1 MGLFKG
7 LTASKER
14 QKAKAFYEKALH
26 LTGNPREIRR
36 IKAIIGNRTKAFF
49 DMTFVEG
56 AKKTEA
62 HQQAVLEA
70 KATGKSEPQ
79 APFSSAYKQ
88 VKTLSGTIWVYIPQQ
103 ITNRIFELGSKYQLE
118 LVTKGQALEVG
129 QSIAD
134 DLTNTLE
141 LDHPIEALAFL
152 AEPKTTLSKEESEVA
167 SESDD
172 HQTDISEES
181 PD

>member
-14 QKAKAFYEKALH
+14 QKAKLFYEKSLN
-26 LTGNPREIRR
+26 LTGHPRDIRR
-36 IKAIIGNRTKAFF
+36 VKAIIGNRTKAFF

-62 HQQAVLEA
+62 HQHEIAEA
-70 KATGKSEPQ
+70 KSAGKDEPP

-88 VKTLSGTIWVYIPQQ
+88 VNTLSGKIWVYIPQQ
-103 ITNRIFELGSKYQLE
+103 ITNKIFDLGSKYQLE
-118 LVTKGQALEVG
+118 LVTKGQALEVA

-134 DLTNTLE
+134 ELTGTLE
-141 LDHPIEALAFL
+141 LDHPIEPLAFL
-152 AEPKTTLSKEESEVA
+152 AESSATLPVA
-167 SESDD
+167 ED
-172 HQTDISEES
+172 QYSEENQKS
-181 PD
+181 MEPVANED

>member
-62 HQQAVLEA
+62 HQQADHHDHCRRVPGL
-70 KATGKSEPQ
+70 
-79 APFSSAYKQ
+79 
-88 VKTLSGTIWVYIPQQ
+88 
-103 ITNRIFELGSKYQLE
+103 
-118 LVTKGQALEVG
+118 LVRFCV
-129 QSIAD
+129 
-134 DLTNTLE
+134 
-141 LDHPIEALAFL
+141 
-152 AEPKTTLSKEESEVA
+152 
-167 SESDD
+167 
-172 HQTDISEES
+172 
-181 PD
+181 

>member
-36 IKAIIGNRTKAFF
+36 VKAIIGNRTKAFF
-49 DMTFVEG
+49 NMTFVEG

-62 HQQAVLEA
+62 HQKSLAEA
-70 KATGKSEPQ
+70 QIAGKQEPQ
-79 APFSSAYKQ
+79 EPFSSAYKQ
-88 VKTLSGTIWVYIPQQ
+88 VKTVGGTIWVYIPQQ
-103 ITNRIFELGSKYQLE
+103 VTNKIFNLGSKYQLE
-118 LVTKGQALEVG
+118 MITKGQAIEVG

-134 DLTNTLE
+134 E
-141 LDHPIEALAFL
+141 LADSAAPFAQIGMDIVFPYLRNGKLVKKIQLRPFDMQ
-152 AEPKTTLSKEESEVA
+152 VA
-167 SESDD
+167 S
-172 HQTDISEES
+172 QG
-181 PD
+181 

>member
-70 KATGKSEPQ
+70 SATGKPEPEL
-79 APFSSAYKQ
+79 PFSSAYKQ

-103 ITNRIFELGSKYQLE
+103 VTNQIFDLGSKYQLE

-152 AEPKTTLSKEESEVA
+152 AESNATIAIDAGETDSSENDDQIDD
-167 SESDD
+167 SEK
-172 HQTDISEES
+172 QAE
-181 PD
+181 

>member
-14 QKAKAFYEKALH
+14 QKAKAFYEKALN

-70 KATGKSEPQ
+70 NATGKPEPQ
-79 APFSSAYKQ
+79 TPFSSAYKQ

-103 ITNRIFELGSKYQLE
+103 ITNQIFDLGSKYQME

-134 DLTNTLE
+134 NLTDTLE

-152 AEPKTTLSKEESEVA
+152 DESNATVAISTDEKDSRDIEDQSEDLEKQEE
-167 SESDD
+167 
-172 HQTDISEES
+172 
-181 PD
+181 

>member
-14 QKAKAFYEKALH
+14 QKAKAFYEKALD

-36 IKAIIGNRTKAFF
+36 VKAIIGNRTKAFF

-62 HQQAVLEA
+62 HQLAMSQAQA
-70 KATGKSEPQ
+70 SGKTEPQ
-79 APFSSAYKQ
+79 EPFSSAYKQ
-88 VKTLSGTIWVYIPQQ
+88 VKTISGTIWVYIPQQ
-103 ITNRIFELGSKYQLE
+103 ITNKIFNLGSKYQLE
-118 LVTKGQALEVG
+118 LITKSQALEVG

-134 DLTNTLE
+134 ELTTTLE

-152 AEPKTTLSKEESEVA
+152 GESSTVI
-167 SESDD
+167 SSDD
-172 HQTDISEES
+172 TDSEDYE
-181 PD
+181 DDRGDNDDDEAN

>member
-26 LTGNPREIRR
+26 LTGNPREVRR

-62 HQQAVLEA
+62 HQQAIAQA
-70 KATGKSEPQ
+70 KTGGKPEPE
-79 APFSSAYKQ
+79 APFTSAYKQ
-88 VKTLSGTIWVYIPQQ
+88 VNTLSGKIWVYIPQQ
-103 ITNRIFELGSKYQLE
+103 VTNQIFDLGSKYQLE
-118 LVTKGQALEVG
+118 LITKGQAIEVA

-134 DLTNTLE
+134 QLTSTLE

-152 AEPKTTLSKEESEVA
+152 TESSPTLATKEHEFDA
-167 SESDD
+167 D
-172 HQTDISEES
+172 SEEEHQ
-181 PD
+181 DDQGQ

>member
-70 KATGKSEPQ
+70 SATGKPEPEP
-79 APFSSAYKQ
+79 PFSSAYKQ

-103 ITNRIFELGSKYQLE
+103 VTNQIFDLGSKYQLE

-152 AEPKTTLSKEESEVA
+152 AESNATIAIDAGETDTSENDA
-167 SESDD
+167 QIDDSEK
-172 HQTDISEES
+172 QAE
-181 PD
+181 

>member
-88 VKTLSGTIWVYIPQQ
+88 VKTLSGTIWV
-103 ITNRIFELGSKYQLE
+103 
-118 LVTKGQALEVG
+118 
-129 QSIAD
+129 
-134 DLTNTLE
+134 
-141 LDHPIEALAFL
+141 
-152 AEPKTTLSKEESEVA
+152 LSLIHK
-167 SESDD
+167 
-172 HQTDISEES
+172 
-181 PD
+181 

>member
-36 IKAIIGNRTKAFF
+36 VKAIIGNRTKAFF
-49 DMTFVEG
+49 NMTFVEG

-62 HQQAVLEA
+62 HQKSLAEA
-70 KATGKSEPQ
+70 QIAGKKEPQ
-79 APFSSAYKQ
+79 EPFSSAYKQ
-88 VKTLSGTIWVYIPQQ
+88 VKTVSGTIWVYIPQQ
-103 ITNRIFELGSKYQLE
+103 VTNKIFNLGSKYQLE
-118 LVTKGQALEVG
+118 MITKGQAIEVG

-134 DLTNTLE
+134 ELADTLE
-141 LDHPIEALAFL
+141 LDHPIEALGFL
-152 AEPKTTLSKEESEVA
+152 FESKTIADTNEEDTEL
-167 SESDD
+167 EQND
-172 HQTDISEES
+172 SEES
-181 PD
+181 DSQSS

>member
-70 KATGKSEPQ
+70 NSTGKPEPQ
-79 APFSSAYKQ
+79 LPFSSAYKQ
-88 VKTLSGTIWVYIPQQ
+88 VKTISGTIWVYIPQQ
-103 ITNRIFELGSKYQLE
+103 ITNQIFDLGSKYQLE

-134 DLTNTLE
+134 NLTTTLE

-152 AEPKTTLSKEESEVA
+152 AESNATVAIDPGETDSKE
-167 SESDD
+167 
-172 HQTDISEES
+172 IEEETH
-181 PD
+181 DLERQAE

>member
-56 AKKTEA
+56 AKKTES
-62 HQQAVLEA
+62 HQHALAQAQ
-70 KATGKSEPQ
+70 ATGKPQ
-79 APFSSAYKQ
+79 PQEPFSSAYKQ

-103 ITNRIFELGSKYQLE
+103 TTNKVFDLGSKYQLE
-118 LVTKGQALEVG
+118 LITKSQAIEVG

-134 DLTNTLE
+134 ELTSTLE
-141 LDHPIEALAFL
+141 LDHPIAALTFL
-152 AEPKTTLSKEESEVA
+152 AEPKTIISDGVSDIEASGDSSEDY
-167 SESDD
+167 ED
-172 HQTDISEES
+172 
-181 PD
+181 